1 MEDFLSMINSYETIN
16 KIYSY
21 DLFEISEISKLL
33 GIELE
38 DHDLKIKS
46 ELDISDIDRAV
57 EMIARDEKS
66 KFVYGEIKRES
77 VEDLGKFISK
87 KIETKTSSFCD
98 IGSGHGKLAMHMS
111 LISEFRD
118 ILGIEIS
125 KVRSGYAKTIKTGS
139 GISDRVRLENR
150 DLRELD
156 FADSDFV
163 FMNDLLFT
171 RSDIDFVVG
180 NLKPG
185 SHLISISE
193 NGLIPED
200 RIMLCP
206 TWQEHPL
213 PFNYY
218 RV

>member
-1 MEDFLSMINSYETIN
+1 MEDFLSMMNSYETIN

-21 DLFEISEISKLL
+21 DLFEISDISKLL
-33 GIELE
+33 GIDLE

-46 ELDISDIDRAV
+46 DLDLSDIDKAV
-57 EMIARDEKS
+57 EMIAIDEKS

-77 VEDLGKFISK
+77 VEDLSRFISK
-87 KIETKTSSFCD
+87 KIDAKESSFCD

-111 LISEFRD
+111 MISDFRY

-125 KVRSGYAKTIKTGS
+125 KVRSGYAKMIKSES
-139 GISDRVRLENR
+139 GISDRVRLENG
-150 DLRELD
+150 DLRELF

-171 RSDIDFVVG
+171 RSDIDFVIG

-193 NGLIPED
+193 NGLVPED
-200 RIMLCP
+200 EIMLCP

-213 PFNYY
+213 PFKYY
-218 RV
+218 KI

>member
-21 DLFEISEISKLL
+21 DLFEISDISKLL

-77 VEDLGKFISK
+77 VDDLSKFISK

-98 IGSGHGKLAMHMS
+98 IGSGHGKLAMHRS

-125 KVRSGYAKTIKTGS
+125 KVRSGYAKAIKAGS
-139 GISDRVRLENR
+139 GIS
-150 DLRELD
+150 
-156 FADSDFV
+156 A
-163 FMNDLLFT
+163 T
-171 RSDIDFVVG
+171 RSSAASARAMSRSRPCNSRPSPPAWPADA
-180 NLKPG
+180 PS
-185 SHLISISE
+185 SHI
-193 NGLIPED
+193 
-200 RIMLCP
+200 
-206 TWQEHPL
+206 
-213 PFNYY
+213 
-218 RV
+218 